1 MAARTK
7 SSTFAFTESDMPVRF
22 GRYLLIKRKSADA
35 IGEQFLAVWGVDEG
49 VDQLRMIRGI
59 YPSVAEESKFVA
71 LFSEE
76 ARALSRLANAN
87 VVRVMEVDTEAGIP
101 FVACEHVEGV
111 TLERLLDL
119 TKESKK
125 DCPWDLAVHI
135 AAELLRGL
143 DYVHRREDVLG
154 RPMSMRHG
162 DVRPTNVLI
171 SFDGEVKLTNF
182 GSALYFIADEK
193 TNARVQ
199 TYRGIYAPPEA
210 GGVDEATVAGDLWG
224 VAAILSTLLKR
235 HETDALDS
243 WQVEPSAVPRESID
257 AFLARALNK
266 DPEERYADA
275 AGMREVLLQI
285 MKENASGHPP
295 DDLAAWTKELGHDD
309 RETEGSIVRKMLEQD
324 VQLSLGETAD
334 GGRLG
339 PGTVLDDR
347 YHLLRLLGEGG
358 MGLVFEAEHL
368 GIGRHVAIKVLHD
381 RILDDDVAVE
391 RFRREARITGSLGH
405 PNIIEVSDFGV
416 TVEGHH
422 YMVMDLLEGE
432 SLGERIQQGAIDPWE
447 LGRIMLGICEG
458 LDAAHRAGVIHRD
471 LKPENIF
478 LTSRGPRILDF
489 GIAKR
494 SGLDEEEQ
502 GLTRTGHI
510 CGTAEYLAPEQ
521 VRGKEPDLRGDIYSV
536 GVMLYEAL
544 TLETPF
550 RGRTVG
556 ETLHKVMS
564 DRVVPPRKRSG
575 NASIPRMLEA
585 ICMKSLARAPEK
597 RFTTAAG
604 MAEMLSVFLKQEQK
618 RNTGGQPPGYSR
630 PRGPL
635 FWIALAAVVALCIVA
650 IVVFVGLGGA
660 VTRSIDDIPEI
671 AIESEPMPVK
681 QVAPDVLRDAAPAV
695 VVLDKP
701 KEEPDEKPTLKAPPK
716 AEKPE
721 PASAPEKDTGAE
733 KKDRARDL
741 VASGDRELKK
751 LNVSKAA
758 ELYEKALL
766 IDPRIPQA
774 WYGLGRAS
782 FEQGNFKDAADKISY
797 ALRVSPGR
805 TRWRI
810 FLGNVYMTM
819 GDRTKAIVQWQRVL
833 KTEPENKKAKAFL
846 QDVGALNNNHPS
858 E

>member
-1 MAARTK
+1 MAPRTK

-22 GRYLLIKRKSADA
+22 GRYLLIKRRSADA

-49 VDQLRMIRGI
+49 VDQLRVLRGI

-111 TLERLLDL
+111 ALERLLGLAKTDGR
-119 TKESKK
+119 TW
-125 DCPWDLAVHI
+125 PWELAVHI
-135 AAELLRGL
+135 VAELLRGL

-210 GGVDEATVAGDLWG
+210 AEEDEATVAGDLWG
-224 VAAILSTLLKR
+224 VAAILQTLLELR
-235 HETDALDS
+235 ETEDLDS
-243 WQVEPSAVPRESID
+243 WQVEPSVVPKESIHS
-257 AFLARALNK
+257 FLARALHKN
-266 DPEERYADA
+266 PEDRYEDA
-275 AGMREVLLQI
+275 ATMREALLQI

-295 DDLAAWTKELGHDD
+295 DDLAIWTKELGHDD
-309 RETEGSIVRKMLEQD
+309 RMAEGRIVREMLGQD
-324 VQLSLGETAD
+324 AQLNLGETAD
-334 GGRLG
+334 GGRLT
-339 PGTVLDDR
+339 PGTVLDER

-368 GIGRHVAIKVLHD
+368 GIGRRVAIKVLHD
-381 RILDDDVAVE
+381 RVLDDDVAVE
-391 RFRREARITGSLGH
+391 RFRREARTTGGLGH
-405 PNIIEVSDFGV
+405 PNIIAVSDFGV
-416 TVEGHH
+416 TIEGHH

-432 SLGERIQQGAIDPWE
+432 SLGERIQMGTMDPWE
-447 LGRIMLGICEG
+447 LGRIMLGVCEG
-458 LDAAHRAGVIHRD
+458 LDAAHQAGVIHRD

-494 SGLDEEEQ
+494 TGLDEVEQ

-521 VRGKEPDLRGDIYSV
+521 VRGKDPDLRSDIYSV

-564 DRVVPPRKRSG
+564 DKVVPPRKRSG
-575 NASIPRMLEA
+575 NASIPKMLEA
-585 ICMKSLARAPEK
+585 ICLKALARVPEK
-597 RFTTAAG
+597 RFKTAAE
-604 MAEMLSVFLKQEQK
+604 MAELLSVFLSRENR
-618 RNTGGQPPGYSR
+618 RNTGGQPVGYSR
-630 PRGPL
+630 SRGPL
-635 FWIALAAVVALCIVA
+635 FWIALIAVAILCIVA
-650 IVVFVGLGGA
+650 VFVFVGLGGA
-660 VTRSIDDIPEI
+660 VQNALDDSR
-671 AIESEPMPVK
+671 AIVVDSEPRR
-681 QVAPDVLRDAAPAV
+681 QSR
-695 VVLDKP
+695 
-701 KEEPDEKPTLKAPPK
+701 
-716 AEKPE
+716 
-721 PASAPEKDTGAE
+721 
-733 KKDRARDL
+733 
-741 VASGDRELKK
+741 
-751 LNVSKAA
+751 
-758 ELYEKALL
+758 
-766 IDPRIPQA
+766 PRP
-774 WYGLGRAS
+774 
-782 FEQGNFKDAADKISY
+782 IS
-797 ALRVSPGR
+797 
-805 TRWRI
+805 
-810 FLGNVYMTM
+810 
-819 GDRTKAIVQWQRVL
+819 
-833 KTEPENKKAKAFL
+833 
-846 QDVGALNNNHPS
+846 
-858 E
+858 